1 MNELARIPQALP
13 IQNTEV
19 VVPVA
24 RPVGPAA
31 GQSASHGALVGRR
44 TDGFAVASAICGFTA
59 IVPFVSQVIGL
70 ALGVLSLSR
79 IRRARRHGL
88 EIGGTRWAVAGIA
101 SSGFVLICWIGIIV
115 ALNLVSSTFAH
126 SADSLGAVLQTT
138 P

>member
-13 IQNTEV
+13 IQDAV
-19 VVPVA
+19 AVVPVA
-24 RPVGPAA
+24 RPAGAAA
-31 GQSASHGALVGRR
+31 GQSASHGALVRRR

-59 IVPFVSQVIGL
+59 IVPFVSQVMGL
-70 ALGVLSLSR
+70 VLGVLSLGR

-88 EIGGTRWAVAGIA
+88 KVGGTRWAVAGIA
-101 SSGFVLICWIGIIV
+101 SSGFVLICWIGVIV

-126 SADSLGAVLQTT
+126 SADSLGSLLQTT